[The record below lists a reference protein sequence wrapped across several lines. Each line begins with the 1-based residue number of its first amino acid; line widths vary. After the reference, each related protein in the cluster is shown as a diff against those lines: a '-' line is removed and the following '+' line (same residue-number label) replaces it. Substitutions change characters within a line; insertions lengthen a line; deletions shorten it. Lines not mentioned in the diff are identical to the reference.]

1 MPLKPFES
9 LRKAYDNTSE
19 CFKPYGNEKYLKN
32 LVLSVFGS
40 YGQSLFVAFCV
51 FVIGLTLFPSGKVEP
66 VQTSNSMEAGNA
78 SELTGLA
85 TESASTLSALGDVS
99 GIVFSLTVFGFL
111 VSAASVS
118 KVLLYQHIRNPSTRL
133 RDSFGDSLVVSAQ
146 FLISDVLLFSVL
158 AAVSLLLKWTA
169 SSMEILPLVVVGFV
183 FAACVLARTLIQG
196 LVVPRAVSGEGFWSA
211 ARSEAQGLVGSPVQY
226 VGYLT
231 VGWIASTIFRGV
243 LTLLIIPVSLL
254 LVPVSALAGDNV
266 FLLAVLV
273 VYLILYGSYS
283 MVSAVF
289 LNAYNLSC
297 AGALEQQEDS
307 EYSGDGQ

>member
-1 MPLKPFES
+1 MPVEPFES
-9 LRKAYDNTSE
+9 LRDAYDRASE

-40 YGQSLFVAFCV
+40 YGQSLFVTFCV
-51 FVIGLTLFPSGKVEP
+51 FVIGLTLFPSSGEEP
-66 VQTSNSMEAGNA
+66 RTSYSMETGNA

-85 TESASTLSALGDVS
+85 TESASTLTALGEVS

-118 KVLLYQHIRNPSTRL
+118 KVLLYQHITSPNTRL
-133 RDSFGDSLVVSAQ
+133 RDSLGDSLVVSAQ
-146 FLISDVLLFSVL
+146 FLISDVFLFSVL
-158 AAVSLLLKWTA
+158 GAVSLLLKWTA
-169 SSMEILPLVVVGFV
+169 SSMVILPLVVVGFV

-211 ARSEAQGLVGSPVQY
+211 ARSEAQSLVGSPVQY
-226 VGYLT
+226 AGYLT
-231 VGWIASTIFRGV
+231 VGWIVSTIFRGV

-254 LVPVSALAGDNV
+254 LIPVAALAGDNV

-273 VYLILYGSYS
+273 AYIVLYSSYS

-297 AGALEQQEDS
+297 AGALERKEDS
-307 EYSGDGQ
+307 ENGEKDQ